1 MKHSP
6 KLSKEAGVS
15 ALAAGVAAVTATS
28 HSRAVAQDP
37 PRVVPAPLVPLLD
50 ALPTA
55 DHAVSQQAM
64 QALLKGG
71 PSTVSKLV
79 ELVGPEFGDEQGVKP
94 KYALHGLAHYAS
106 RPGADAD
113 RRIVAETLA
122 KELAKDHSDEL
133 KAFVCR
139 QLQLCGRPEE
149 VPALATLLTSD
160 RLCEPATQALSA
172 IGDEK
177 AMAALR
183 SALPLAS
190 GARRT
195 TLINALGRFQDK
207 KSAAEVRKSADAKD
221 RDERLVAWYALA
233 NMADADSADVL
244 LKAAETDAPYERSQ
258 ATDACLR
265 LARRLSEEGDASNAE
280 KICRALTTKRTAAE
294 DVHVRCASLETL
306 AGALGPK
313 AVGDVLKALDSK
325 DVTFRHPAART
336 AVDLAVA
343 IRKDHSADADKL
355 LNKVLDAT
363 AEEAVQQQA
372 ELLLGKYDV

>member
-6 KLSKEAGVS
+6 DPTKEGGLS
-15 ALAAGVAAVTATS
+15 ALAAGAAAVTAM
-28 HSRAVAQDP
+28 SRSPAVAQQP
-37 PRVVPAPLVPLLD
+37 PRVVPAPLVPLLET
-50 ALPTA
+50 LPTA
-55 DHAVSQQAM
+55 DQAASEQAM

-71 PSTVSKLV
+71 PGTVSKLV

-113 RRIVAETLA
+113 RKMVAETLA
-122 KELAKDHSDEL
+122 KELAQEHSDEL
-133 KAFVCR
+133 KAFLCR
-139 QLQLCGRPEE
+139 QLQLCGRPED

-177 AMAALR
+177 AAAALR

-190 GARRT
+190 GGRLA

-207 KSAAEVRKSADAKD
+207 PSAAEIRKSATAKD
-221 RDERLVAWYALA
+221 RDQRLVAWYALA
-233 NMADADSADVL
+233 NMADAGSADIL
-244 LKAAETDAPYERSQ
+244 LKATETGAPYERSQ

-265 LARRLSEEGDASNAE
+265 LARRLSEAGDPSNAE
-280 KICRALTTKRTAAE
+280 KVCRALLAKRTAAE
-294 DVHVRCASLETL
+294 DVHVRCAAL
-306 AGALGPK
+306 AALAMALGPK
-313 AVGDVLKALDSK
+313 AVGDVMKALDSK
-325 DVTFRHPAART
+325 DITFRHPAART

-343 IRKDHSADADKL
+343 IRQDDSPGVDKL

-363 AEEAVQQQA
+363 EEEAVRQQA

>member
-1 MKHSP
+1 MI
-6 KLSKEAGVS
+6 
-15 ALAAGVAAVTATS
+15 
-28 HSRAVAQDP
+28 
-37 PRVVPAPLVPLLD
+37 PAPLVPLLE

-55 DHAVSQQAM
+55 DQAVSEQAM
-64 QALLKGG
+64 QAFLKGG
-71 PSTVSKLV
+71 PATVSKLV

-113 RRIVAETLA
+113 RKMVAETLA
-122 KELAKDHSDEL
+122 KELAQDHSDEL
-133 KAFVCR
+133 KAFICR

-172 IGDEK
+172 IGGEK
-177 AMAALR
+177 AVAALR

-190 GARRT
+190 GGRRT

-207 KSAAEVRKSADAKD
+207 QSAAEIRKSADAQD
-221 RDERLVAWYALA
+221 TDQRLVAWYALA
-233 NMADADSADVL
+233 SCGDAGSADVL
-244 LKAAETDAPYERSQ
+244 LKAAETDVPYERSQ

-265 LARRLSEEGDASNAE
+265 LARRLSETGDQSNAE
-280 KICRALTTKRTAAE
+280 KICRALLAKRKAAD
-294 DVHVRCASLETL
+294 DVHVRCAALETL
-306 AGALGPK
+306 AVAIGPK
-313 AVGDVLKALDSK
+313 AVRDVLEALDSK
-325 DVTFRHPAART
+325 DVKFRHPAART

-343 IRKDHSADADKL
+343 IRKDHSQEADQL

-363 AEEAVQQQA
+363 EEEAVRQQA
-372 ELLLGKYDV
+372 ELLLGKYDT